1 MTWGRAVFAKLFRR
15 SDTAS
20 RGHDR
25 SAPGLD
31 MSGPAPITGQT
42 LNSNGALHLVERR
55 AQRMAGNRRPEAV
68 QAFLRTHKALLTC
81 EGGK

>member
-1 MTWGRAVFAKLFRR
+1 MTWGLVAFAKLFRR

-20 RGHDR
+20 RGQDR

-42 LNSNGALHLVERR
+42 LSANGALHLVERR
-55 AQRMAGNRRPEAV
+55 AHRMAGNRRPEAV
-68 QAFLRTHKALLTC
+68 QAFLRTHKALLIC